1 MANQPKK
8 YKKFVAT
15 AATATLV
22 ASAIVPVASAANLS
36 DISGNTHEEAIN
48 ALVDAGVING
58 YPDGTFKPNKTLSR
72 SDVVKLL
79 GKYLETE
86 GYAPASNW
94 KTSPAFN
101 DLTTASNEELLKYA
115 SVVKEAGVFV
125 GSNGNLLASDSITRE
140 NMAIVLVRM
149 VNTVKGVSL
158 EEFVAEQDFKG
169 DVKDLAQAKAEAR
182 SAISVLDYYD
192 ITNPTVANFNPKGD
206 TTRGQFATFLYKTIN
221 AEISGAEVEGSKVVP
236 EKIELAETSIQGNYG
251 EKVTLTAKVT
261 VKEGESAE
269 GIAVKFDIFHEK
281 LVNDTT
287 IVPQISETVKTN
299 AEGVATYTYT
309 RSQGETDTV
318 NAYAVNKPGSKAV
331 AKVYWDSELAIK
343 DVTEATTL
351 ANGEQKVYQ
360 ITGDANETIYVAF
373 KENLNVAPEK
383 AVRGV
388 EFLGLNTITE
398 AGTSDTVKFAYEYTT
413 GGYSVGVVKLDAT
426 GKANL
431 VLTGD
436 DAEVTPIAFVNNPG
450 TSAKYDATA
459 LQAVGSTV
467 KFAKESVFDLSI
479 KAEGNQTASVYINND
494 QTGGRD
500 YVATL
505 KNKEG
510 KALANAE
517 LLVTFENDTTTS
529 RNQVEVFNADGE
541 PVDTTTTDSVTYRI
555 FTDKDGVAKFTV
567 SHPNADAYVTPI
579 VFIDNGTGNGSEGGK
594 LDKKDL
600 QVTGE
605 ITYFRTTRASDYRSE
620 LVIKNDEG
628 KEVTTFGSD
637 AIAKFTYQLS
647 DQNGKARAYNTADTP
662 VQFTVRAGAQPVD
675 VLKVDTNGVVV
686 VDADGKPVVDETI
699 PAYTSKT
706 LTTVRTVAAGKTDVA
721 IFLKANGSEVRVTS
735 TPTNTGLSG
744 LTSVTK
750 TVTFLSGASTSYF
763 QISDVVQS
771 NTTSKDATS
780 ITLTFTENV
789 AATSIEAI
797 KLNATGAVTATR
809 GTVTTDSANNKVL
822 YVGFGADPVV
832 VGETVRISYKGK
844 TYDFKYL
851 TNENGRNVF
860 QAK

>member
-236 EKIELAETSIQGNYG
+236 EKIELAETSIQGKFG

-269 GIAVKFDIFHEK
+269 NIAVKFDIFHEK
-281 LVNDTT
+281 LANDTT
-287 IVPQISETVKTN
+287 IVPQITETVKTN

-309 RSQGETDTV
+309 RSQGEVDTV
-318 NAYAVNKPGSKAV
+318 NAYAVNKPGSKAA
-331 AKVYWDSELAIK
+331 AKVYWNTSLTIA
-343 DVTEATTL
+343 DVTKETTL

-360 ITGDANETIYVAF
+360 ITGDDNEVVYVAF

-383 AVRGV
+383 AVRDV
-388 EFLGLNTITE
+388 EFLGLATT
-398 AGTSDTVKFAYEYTT
+398 GDTASTGNFAYEYTT
-413 GGYSVGVVKLDAT
+413 GGYKVGVVKLDAT

-431 VLTGD
+431 VLTGS
-436 DAEVTPIAFVNNPG
+436 DASVTPIVFVNNPG
-450 TSAKYDATA
+450 TNAKYDATA
-459 LQAVGSTV
+459 LQATGSTV
-467 KFAKESVFDLSI
+467 KFEKESVFDLTVT
-479 KAEGNQTASVYINND
+479 AEGKQTAAVHKAAPTDEI
-494 QTGGRD
+494 GGRD
-500 YVATL
+500 YVVTL
-505 KNKEG
+505 KTKAG
-510 KALANAE
+510 KVVPNSPVK
-517 LLVTFENDTTTS
+517 VTFEEATTNNLGTLKVYDADGVEVPRTTNDTFVLT
-529 RNQVEVFNADGE
+529 
-541 PVDTTTTDSVTYRI
+541 
-555 FTDKDGVAKFTV
+555 TDKDGKALFTV
-567 SHPNADAYVTPI
+567 TQSVVDSFATPI
-579 VFIDNGTGNGSEGGK
+579 VFLETGSKVG
-594 LDKKDL
+594 LDSKDL
-600 QVTGE
+600 QVTSE
-605 ITYFRTTRASDYRSE
+605 ITYFRAVKAGEYTSE
-620 LVIKNDEG
+620 LKVTNEEK
-628 KEVTTFGSD
+628 KEVTTFGS
-637 AIAKFTYQLS
+637 AKLATFTYQLS
-647 DQNGKARAYNTADTP
+647 DQNGKPRSAAEVTNASTS
-662 VQFTVRAGAQPVD
+662 VQFTVRTDASEVTVYDVD
-675 VLKVDTNGVVV
+675 GVTELGKVSAYSTQSFVRNIATTGTEATIKVKGDATN
-686 VDADGKPVVDETI
+686 
-699 PAYTSKT
+699 
-706 LTTVRTVAAGKTDVA
+706 
-721 IFLKANGSEVRVTS
+721 VRVTA
-735 TPTNTGLSG
+735 TPTNSGLSG

-750 TVTFLSGASTSYF
+750 AVTFLAGASTSYF
-763 QISDVVQS
+763 SIAD
-771 NTTSKDATS
+771 TTKTTADS
-780 ITLTFTENV
+780 ITLTFTEAVSANDV
-789 AATSIEAI
+789 VVSEIA
-797 KLNATGAVTATR
+797 NATKASDS
-809 GTVTTDSANNKVL
+809 TDNKVV
-822 YVGFGADPVV
+822 YVYFNDPKLTA
-832 VGETVRISYKGK
+832 GSENFSISYKGK
-844 TYDFKYL
+844 TYKFKYDPA
-851 TNENGRNVF
+851 TGKISSRDN
-860 QAK
+860 

>member
-236 EKIELAETSIQGNYG
+236 EKIELAETSIQGKFG

-269 GIAVKFDIFHEK
+269 NIAVKFDIFHEK
-281 LVNDTT
+281 LANDTT
-287 IVPQISETVKTN
+287 IVPQITETVKTN

-309 RSQGETDTV
+309 RSQGEIDTV
-318 NAYAVNKPGSKAV
+318 NAYAVNKPGSKAA
-331 AKVYWDSELAIK
+331 AKVYWNTSLAIA
-343 DVTEATTL
+343 DVTKETTL

-360 ITGDANETIYVAF
+360 ITGDDNEVVYVAF

-388 EFLGLNTITE
+388 EFLGLATTGDS
-398 AGTSDTVKFAYEYTT
+398 ATAKFAYEYTT
-413 GGYSVGVVKLDAT
+413 GGYAVGVVKLDAT

-431 VLTGD
+431 VLTGA
-436 DAEVTPIAFVNNPG
+436 DASVTPIVFVNNPG
-450 TSAKYDATA
+450 TNAKFDATA
-459 LQAVGSTV
+459 LQATGTTV
-467 KFAKESVFDLSI
+467 KFEKESVFDLTVT
-479 KAEGNQTASVYINND
+479 AEGKQTAAVHKAAPTDEI
-494 QTGGRD
+494 GGRD
-500 YVATL
+500 YTVTL
-505 KNKEG
+505 KTKAG
-510 KALANAE
+510 KAVSNSPVK
-517 LLVTFENDTTTS
+517 VTFEDPTTNNLDTLK
-529 RNQVEVFNADGE
+529 VYDADGNVV
-541 PVDTTTTDSVTYRI
+541 PRVATNDATFILT
-555 FTDKDGVAKFTV
+555 TDKDGKATFTV
-567 SHPNADAYVTPI
+567 TQTVADSFATPI
-579 VFIDNGTGNGSEGGK
+579 VFLETGSKVG
-594 LDKKDL
+594 LDSKDI
-600 QVTGE
+600 QVTSE
-605 ITYFRTTRASDYRSE
+605 ITYFRAIKAGEFTSE
-620 LVIKNDEG
+620 LKVTNDEK
-628 KEVTTFGSD
+628 KEVTTFG
-637 AIAKFTYQLS
+637 AGKKAKFTYQLS
-647 DQNGKARAYNTADTP
+647 DQNGKPRSASEVTSASTA
-662 VQFTVRAGAQPVD
+662 VQ
-675 VLKVDTNGVVV
+675 
-686 VDADGKPVVDETI
+686 
-699 PAYTSKT
+699 Y
-706 LTTVRTVAAGKTDVA
+706 TVRTDASAVTVYDTDGTTVLGTVPA
-721 IFLKANGSEVRVTS
+721 YSTQSFIKNIANTGTETSIFVEGDNTAVRVTA
-735 TPTNTGLSG
+735 TPTNAGLSG
-744 LTSVTK
+744 LVSVQK
-750 TVTFLSGASTSYF
+750 AVTFLSGASTSYF
-763 QISDVVQS
+763 SIGTAAK
-771 NTTSKDATS
+771 TTADS
-780 ITLTFTENV
+780 ITLTFTE
-789 AATSIEAI
+789 
-797 KLNATGAVTATR
+797 AV
-809 GTVTTDSANNKVL
+809 SANDIVVGGIANTTKASDSSDNKVV
-822 YVGFGADPVV
+822 YVYFNNPKLS
-832 VGETVRISYKGK
+832 VGNETFSISYKGK
-844 TYDFKYL
+844 TYNFKYDPA
-851 TNENGRNVF
+851 TGKISA
-860 QAK
+860 Q